1 MLFLRRKIPIK
12 LISLLPID
20 MTKTFEDFASKTL
33 NNLPSFEVV
42 DYNEGTTPKAST
54 KADILVVLTNKDEF
68 KEHLDFVSKNISN
81 LVDNALA
88 ASNFKGECGDSISIF
103 PANLNGGEF
112 ARLVILSI
120 GCYKDFASVEKKYEI
135 GSKIAGIANST
146 KQKSV
151 AVLNLGSKDCATG
164 CMSSIY
170 YGACLANYA
179 FTHYYFKKLE
189 SKQNTFNQISFFV
202 AKELN
207 DRLSLKLK
215 SKQELAKAN
224 YLVRQLVDTPSSDLY
239 PEYYAEIVKSCFE
252 GNPDVKVKI
261 IGEGE
266 MTQLG
271 MHSLLAVNKGSSNE
285 AKTVII
291 EYMGNKDS
299 QDIELALVGKG
310 VCFDSGG
317 LSIKP
322 ATSMEDM
329 KIDMGGSAA
338 CFGSLFL
345 LAKQK
350 VKANVVAALGL
361 VENLVSANSFR
372 PGDVLK
378 SMSGQTIE
386 VLNTDAE
393 GRLVLADV
401 LYYTQKNYKPKTMI
415 DFATLTGA
423 VTVALA
429 DVYAAI
435 MTPEDDLSEE
445 LIKAGSNTNDK
456 LWRLPLG
463 SKYDSMIDSGIA
475 DMKNIGS
482 GRGGGT
488 ITAGQFLARFVNC
501 DKDAPLTKWA
511 HIDIAGVAYDGKYG
525 GRTAVKGATGFGV
538 ELILE
543 FVKSKI
549 ESR

>member
-1 MLFLRRKIPIK
+1 MATLFNDFT
-12 LISLLPID
+12 S
-20 MTKTFEDFASKTL
+20 KTFG
-33 NNLPSFEVV
+33 NIPSFEVC
-42 DYNEGTTPKAST
+42 DYAGTGAPKAAS
-54 KADILVVLTNKDEF
+54 KADILIVLTNKEHF
-68 KEHLDFVSKNISN
+68 KEHAEFASKNITN
-81 LVDNALA
+81 LIDSALA
-88 ASNFKGECGDSISIF
+88 ASEFKGEFGESVSVF
-103 PANLNGGEF
+103 PANASGGEF
-112 ARLVILSI
+112 ARLVFLSI
-120 GCYKDFASVEKKYEI
+120 GDAKDFALNEKKYEI
-135 GSKIAGIANST
+135 GTKIAGIANGA

-151 AVLNLGSKDCATG
+151 AVLNLGSADCATG

-170 YGACLANYA
+170 YGACLGNYA
-179 FTHYYFKKLE
+179 FTHYYSKKAE
-189 SKQNTFNQISFFV
+189 SKKHSFASIAFFV
-202 AKELN
+202 SPELN
-207 DRLSLKLK
+207 QRLSLKLK
-215 SKQELAKAN
+215 AKQELAQSN

-239 PEYYAEIVKSCFE
+239 PAYYADIVKSCFE
-252 GNPDVKVKI
+252 GFEGVKVRI

-271 MHSLLAVNKGSSNE
+271 MNSLLAVNKGSANE
-285 AKTVII
+285 AKTVIV
-291 EYMGNKDS
+291 EYHGKPESSEID
-299 QDIELALVGKG
+299 LALVGKG

-322 ATSMEDM
+322 ANSMEDM

-338 CFGSLFL
+338 CFGSVLL

-350 VKANVVAALGL
+350 AKVNVVAALGL

-372 PGDVLK
+372 PGDILK

-435 MTPEDDLSEE
+435 MTPDDDLSDD
-445 LIKAGSNTNDK
+445 LIRAGSNTNDK
-456 LWRLPLG
+456 IWRLPLG
-463 SKYDSMIDSGIA
+463 PKYDSMIDSGIA
-475 DMKNIGS
+475 DMKNIGA

-501 DKDAPLTKWA
+501 DKDEPKAKWA

-525 GRTAVKGATGFGV
+525 GRAAVKGATGFGV
-538 ELILE
+538 ELIAE
-543 FVKSKI
+543 YVKLVT